1 MTNPIKA
8 TRATIQL
15 GDIEL
20 DVFQM
25 PSGEYRYSMTQA
37 FISIADDG

>member
-25 PSGEYRYSMTQA
+25 PVRVS
-37 FISIADDG
+37 